1 MKMKFNFVIFL
12 FVILSIMASCTANLG
27 KKGRN
32 ELIEGKKY
40 TRQSNFEKALKKFS
54 QAIEKD
60 PAYWKAYFYRGII
73 YQEFSKIDLAISDLS
88 KALELIPKIEK
99 WYSKLPHDKWA
110 EIYVMR
116 GRLYHRETKYD
127 SAIADFDKAIEL
139 DSNSKGAYYYRA
151 ISKEAVGDYQDAL
164 KDYTRAINSASE
176 FMSGI
181 SDTAIAQAYVDRA
194 DLYRKLNKLEL
205 ALADNN
211 KALSIEET
219 WVAFLSR
226 GTTFAKMERFNEAIT
241 DFSRTLELNPLSE
254 TAYLYRASSRML
266 SDCDLTDI
274 LADYYAL
281 VAVETIDNET
291 LHQGYNQIA
300 WILATAEDDGIR
312 DGKKALDYARKAL
325 ELEHNLFN
333 IDTLAVAWAESGEYE
348 RAVDTVKQA
357 IELSKKDHP
366 ELLPDL
372 ETHLKSFLQKKPIRE
387 KCPGAKTELEQL
399 RKWQGR

>member
-1 MKMKFNFVIFL
+1 MKGRFVSL
-12 FVILSIMASCTANLG
+12 TILILLIISLCSCATSKGSKERELG
-27 KKGRN
+27 KKYYRQADYKN
-32 ELIEGKKY
+32 SIKYFSEAIKK
-40 TRQSNFEKALKKFS
+40 NP
-54 QAIEKD
+54 D
-60 PAYWKAYFYRGII
+60 YWKLYYYRGLS
-73 YQEFSKIDLAISDLS
+73 YQNWGEIDRAIKDFSKVLKLISHKSTLAD
-88 KALELIPKIEK
+88 
-99 WYSKLPHDKWA
+99 
-110 EIYVMR
+110 IYVIR
-116 GRLYHRETKYD
+116 GTLFYQKTEYE
-127 SAIADFDKAIEL
+127 SSIADFDKAIEL
-139 DSNSKGAYYYRA
+139 HPENKGAYYYRA

-164 KDYTRAINSASE
+164 KDYTRAINSASK

-241 DFSRTLELNPLSE
+241 DFSQTLELNPLSE

-312 DGKKALDYARKAL
+312 DGKKALGYARKAL

-333 IDTLAVAWAESGEYE
+333 IDTLAVAWAEYGEYE
-348 RAVDTVKQA
+348 QAIDTVKQA
-357 IELSKKDHP
+357 IALSKKDRP